1 MEAGPPS
8 TPRRGRLHLGSGW
21 WPWVVVPAAY
31 AVLAALAFYPV
42 PPLAQ
47 HRLLTCSC
55 ADSIDQA
62 WFLAWTGHALSSGI
76 DPLFTTAMNFPA
88 GINVLTNVSMMALGV
103 LFAPVSLTLGPV
115 AAFNLAMRLAF
126 ALSGTSLFLVLR
138 WWRVSWIPAA
148 LAGLVYGFS
157 PFIIGQGTGHLH
169 MAFVPIPPLV
179 LFCLERGLSG
189 RWSAR
194 RSGLLL
200 GALAVIEFFIAIEVV
215 TSLMVVCAIVVVAG
229 WLVDWH
235 GLRQG
240 LGRVGRIL
248 LWAAVVAVPLLIGPS
263 LYVLKG
269 PGSFTG
275 PAQPV
280 GVLSLYRADLLS
292 AVVPT
297 NLQLLGPASWKALGS
312 SFAGGNGSENGEYL
326 GIPMLLAVLAVA
338 ATCWRRRA
346 IAVAALTFA
355 AVFVLT
361 LGPSLIV
368 DGHPT
373 GWRLPFDLIAHIP
386 FFQNQIPLRYSLY
399 LQLIAAGLA
408 AYGLDRAWARLP
420 SASETLGGAAGAL
433 RRRAGQLGLALACAL
448 VLVPLVPTVPY
459 ASGATNVPSYFTSR
473 AVDQLKVGTVALA
486 YPFPVFPA
494 DSAMLWQAESGW
506 RFRLIGGYAYRR
518 AADGGAALVPAVM
531 PPALVQAVWADAY
544 AGVGSQGLPPGTTLE
559 EAAQALRT
567 FCRRYD
573 VGVLLLGPG
582 GRFPGTVRRVAE
594 LAFPGDARAY
604 PGLEVVRVGGG

>member
-1 MEAGPPS
+1 MAPAPPNP
-8 TPRRGRLHLGSGW
+8 PRRGRLHLDSGW
-21 WPWVVVPAAY
+21 WPWLAVPCVYAA
-31 AVLAALAFYPV
+31 LAALAFYPV
-42 PPLAQ
+42 PPLAE
-47 HRLLTCSC
+47 HRLLTCAC

-138 WWRVSWIPAA
+138 WWRISWIPAA
-148 LAGLVYGFS
+148 LAGLIYGFS
-157 PFIIGQGTGHLH
+157 PFMIGQGTGHLH
-169 MAFVPIPPLV
+169 MAFAPIPPLI
-179 LFCLERGLSG
+179 LFFLERGLSG

-200 GALAVIEFFIAIEVV
+200 GALATIEFFIAIEIV
-215 TSLMVVCAIVVVAG
+215 TSLMVVCAIVVAAG
-229 WLVDWH
+229 WLVNWH
-235 GLRQG
+235 DLRHG

-248 LWAAVVAVPLLIGPS
+248 MWAALVAVPLLMGPS

-269 PGSFTG
+269 PGSFAGT
-275 PAQPV
+275 AQPV
-280 GVLSLYRADLLS
+280 GTLSLYRADLLS

-297 NLQLLGPASWKALGS
+297 NLQFLGPAGWRALGS
-312 SFAGGNGSENGEYL
+312 SFAAGNGSENGEYL

-346 IAVAALTFA
+346 IAVATITFV

-399 LQLIAAGLA
+399 LQLIAAGLV
-408 AYGLDRAWARLP
+408 AYGLDRAWARLD
-420 SASETLGGAAGAL
+420 SSRTVLGGAAGAL
-433 RRRAGQLGLALACAL
+433 NRRAGHLGLALACVL
-448 VLVPLVPTVPY
+448 VLVPLLPTVPY
-459 ASGATNVPSYFTSR
+459 GSAATNVPGYFTSKS
-473 AVDQLKVGTVALA
+473 VDQLRVGTVALA

-494 DSAMLWQAESGW
+494 DAAMLWQAESGW

-518 AADGGAALVPAVM
+518 TANGKAALSPKVM
-531 PPALVQAVWADAY
+531 PPALVQAVWADSY
-544 AGVGSQGLPPGTTLE
+544 AGAGSQGLPPGTTLE
-559 EAAQALRT
+559 EAALALRT

-573 VGVLLLGPG
+573 VGVLLLGSG
-582 GRFPGTVRRVAE
+582 GRFPDTVRRVAE
-594 LAFPGDARAY
+594 MAFPGGARRY